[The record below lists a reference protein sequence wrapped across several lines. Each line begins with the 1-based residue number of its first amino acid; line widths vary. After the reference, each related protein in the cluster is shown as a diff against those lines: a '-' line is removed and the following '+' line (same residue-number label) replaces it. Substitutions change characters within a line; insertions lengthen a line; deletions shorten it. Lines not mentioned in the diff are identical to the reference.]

1 MKTKYWDFPENRLA
15 VEIKN
20 LNKIYNDENQNF
32 AVENVSLEIPTG
44 SIFGLLGPN
53 GAGKSTLINIISGV
67 VIKTSGNVSIW
78 GYDIDKERKQSKL
91 AIGVVPQELN
101 IDAFFTPKE
110 MLNLHSGMFNVPKS
124 SWISH
129 DLLELM
135 DLTDKASTY
144 SRKLSGG
151 MRRRLLV
158 AKAMVHSPPI
168 IILDEPTAGVDV
180 ELRQKLWENFLKL
193 NKQGVTIILTTH
205 YLEEAEYL
213 CDHIA
218 IINKGKIIANEKKE
232 TLLTKFNQKII
243 KIKINET
250 DSPAIA
256 KEKLINQS
264 KWARL
269 GLLKLIK
276 GYKDSGYNTSGL
288 EASLRSSEKYL
299 DSLGADISTPPP
311 STLEDGEGGG
321 GDWTVK
327 PKNTIVM

>member
-67 VIKTSGNVSIW
+67 VIKTSGFVSIW

-180 ELRQKLWENFLKL
+180 ELRQKLWENFIKL

-243 KIKINET
+243 KIKINE
-250 DSPAIA
+250 A
-256 KEKLINQS
+256 KISKKDILSLQKIGIVKVLESEVEIN
-264 KWARL
+264 
-269 GLLKLIK
+269 
-276 GYKDSGYNTSGL
+276 YKFN
-288 EASLRSSEKYL
+288 
-299 DSLGADISTPPP
+299 DISMKSIIEILYKTDLNIIDL
-311 STLEDGEGGG
+311 STKEVSLEDVFINL
-321 GDWTVK
+321 TS
-327 PKNTIVM
+327 NH

>member
-20 LNKIYNDENQNF
+20 LNKIYNDENENF

-243 KIKINET
+243 KIKINEAEISKKDMLSLQKIGSVKLLESEIEINYKLNEISMKNIIEILYKT
-250 DSPAIA
+250 DLDIIDLST
-256 KEKLINQS
+256 KEVS
-264 KWARL
+264 
-269 GLLKLIK
+269 
-276 GYKDSGYNTSGL
+276 
-288 EASLRSSEKYL
+288 
-299 DSLGADISTPPP
+299 
-311 STLEDGEGGG
+311 LEDVFINL
-321 GDWTVK
+321 TS
-327 PKNTIVM
+327 NN

>member
-1 MKTKYWDFPENRLA
+1 MKTLHWDFPENKLA

-67 VIKTSGNVSIW
+67 VIKTSGFVSIW

-180 ELRQKLWENFLKL
+180 ELRQKLWENFIKL

-243 KIKINET
+243 KIKINE
-250 DSPAIA
+250 A
-256 KEKLINQS
+256 KISKKDMLSLQKIGIVKVLESEVEIN
-264 KWARL
+264 
-269 GLLKLIK
+269 
-276 GYKDSGYNTSGL
+276 YKFN
-288 EASLRSSEKYL
+288 
-299 DSLGADISTPPP
+299 DISMKSIIEILYKTDLDIIDL
-311 STLEDGEGGG
+311 STKEVSLEDVFINL
-321 GDWTVK
+321 TS
-327 PKNTIVM
+327 NH

>member
-20 LNKIYNDENQNF
+20 LNKIYNDENDNF
-32 AVENVSLEIPTG
+32 DVETVSLEIPTG
-44 SIFGLLGPN
+44 SLFGLLGPN

-180 ELRQKLWENFLKL
+180 ELRQKLWENFIKL

-250 DSPAIA
+250 KISKQDMLSLQKIGSVKLLESEIEINYKLNEISMKNIIEILYKTDLDIIDLST
-256 KEKLINQS
+256 KEVS
-264 KWARL
+264 
-269 GLLKLIK
+269 
-276 GYKDSGYNTSGL
+276 
-288 EASLRSSEKYL
+288 
-299 DSLGADISTPPP
+299 
-311 STLEDGEGGG
+311 LEDVFINL
-321 GDWTVK
+321 TS
-327 PKNTIVM
+327 NN

>member
-32 AVENVSLEIPTG
+32 AIENVSLEIPTG

-180 ELRQKLWENFLKL
+180 ELRQKLWENFIKL

-250 DSPAIA
+250 KISKKDMLSLQKIGSVKLLESEIQINYKLNEISMKNIIEILYKTELDIIDLST
-256 KEKLINQS
+256 KEVS
-264 KWARL
+264 
-269 GLLKLIK
+269 
-276 GYKDSGYNTSGL
+276 
-288 EASLRSSEKYL
+288 
-299 DSLGADISTPPP
+299 
-311 STLEDGEGGG
+311 LEDVFINL
-321 GDWTVK
+321 TS
-327 PKNTIVM
+327 NH

>member
-1 MKTKYWDFPENRLA
+1 MKTLHWDFPENRLA

-67 VIKTSGNVSIW
+67 VIKTSGFVSIW

-180 ELRQKLWENFLKL
+180 ELRQKLWENFIKL

-250 DSPAIA
+250 KISKKDMFSLQKIGSVKLLESEIEINYKLNEISMKNIIEILYKTDLDIIDLST
-256 KEKLINQS
+256 KEVS
-264 KWARL
+264 
-269 GLLKLIK
+269 
-276 GYKDSGYNTSGL
+276 
-288 EASLRSSEKYL
+288 
-299 DSLGADISTPPP
+299 
-311 STLEDGEGGG
+311 LEDVFINL
-321 GDWTVK
+321 TS
-327 PKNTIVM
+327 NH

>member
-32 AVENVSLEIPTG
+32 AIENVSLEIPTG

-180 ELRQKLWENFLKL
+180 ELRQKLWENFIKL

-250 DSPAIA
+250 KISKKDMLSLQKIGSVKLLESEIQINYKLNEISMKNIIEILYKTDLDIIDLST
-256 KEKLINQS
+256 KEVS
-264 KWARL
+264 
-269 GLLKLIK
+269 
-276 GYKDSGYNTSGL
+276 
-288 EASLRSSEKYL
+288 
-299 DSLGADISTPPP
+299 
-311 STLEDGEGGG
+311 LEDVFINL
-321 GDWTVK
+321 TS
-327 PKNTIVM
+327 NH

>member
-180 ELRQKLWENFLKL
+180 ELRQKLWENFIKL

-243 KIKINET
+243 KIKINE
-250 DSPAIA
+250 A
-256 KEKLINQS
+256 KISKKDMLSLQKIGIVKVLESEVEIN
-264 KWARL
+264 
-269 GLLKLIK
+269 
-276 GYKDSGYNTSGL
+276 YKFN
-288 EASLRSSEKYL
+288 
-299 DSLGADISTPPP
+299 DISMKSIIEILYKTDLNIIDL
-311 STLEDGEGGG
+311 STKEVSLEDVYKFDKQSLE
-321 GDWTVK
+321 
-327 PKNTIVM
+327 IS

>member
-180 ELRQKLWENFLKL
+180 ELRQKLWENFIKL

-243 KIKINET
+243 KIKIN
-250 DSPAIA
+250 
-256 KEKLINQS
+256 KEKISKKDMFSLQKIGSVKLLESEIEINY
-264 KWARL
+264 
-269 GLLKLIK
+269 KLNEISMK
-276 GYKDSGYNTSGL
+276 NIIEILYKTD
-288 EASLRSSEKYL
+288 L
-299 DSLGADISTPPP
+299 DIIDLSTKEV
-311 STLEDGEGGG
+311 SLEDVFINL
-321 GDWTVK
+321 TS
-327 PKNTIVM
+327 NN

>member
-1 MKTKYWDFPENRLA
+1 
-15 VEIKN
+15 
-20 LNKIYNDENQNF
+20 
-32 AVENVSLEIPTG
+32 
-44 SIFGLLGPN
+44 
-53 GAGKSTLINIISGV
+53 
-67 VIKTSGNVSIW
+67 
-78 GYDIDKERKQSKL
+78 
-91 AIGVVPQELN
+91 
-101 IDAFFTPKE
+101 
-110 MLNLHSGMFNVPKS
+110 MFNVPKS

-180 ELRQKLWENFLKL
+180 ELRQKLWENFIKL

-250 DSPAIA
+250 KISKKDMLSLQKIGAV
-256 KEKLINQS
+256 KLLESEIEINY
-264 KWARL
+264 
-269 GLLKLIK
+269 KL
-276 GYKDSGYNTSGL
+276 N
-288 EASLRSSEKYL
+288 
-299 DSLGADISTPPP
+299 DISMKNIIEILYKTDLDIIDL
-311 STLEDGEGGG
+311 STKEVSLEDVFINL
-321 GDWTVK
+321 TS
-327 PKNTIVM
+327 NH

>member
-180 ELRQKLWENFLKL
+180 ELRQKLWENFIKL

-250 DSPAIA
+250 KISKKDMLSLQKIGSVKLLESEIEINYKLNEISMKNIIEILYKTDLNIIDLST
-256 KEKLINQS
+256 KEVS
-264 KWARL
+264 
-269 GLLKLIK
+269 
-276 GYKDSGYNTSGL
+276 
-288 EASLRSSEKYL
+288 
-299 DSLGADISTPPP
+299 
-311 STLEDGEGGG
+311 LEDVFINL
-321 GDWTVK
+321 TS
-327 PKNTIVM
+327 NH